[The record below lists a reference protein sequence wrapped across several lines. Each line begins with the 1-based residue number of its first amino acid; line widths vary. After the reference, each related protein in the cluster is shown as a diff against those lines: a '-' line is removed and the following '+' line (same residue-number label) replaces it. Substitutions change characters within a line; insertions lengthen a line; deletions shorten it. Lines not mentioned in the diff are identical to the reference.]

1 MYIRHDKLH
10 EFDSKKKEYSYA
22 LIRHFPEV
30 RELIGG
36 AVEAGMDQVLPFYC
50 SVGWPQPSGGKR
62 KKRTSCVKA

>member
-1 MYIRHDKLH
+1 
-10 EFDSKKKEYSYA
+10 

-62 KKRTSCVKA
+62 KKKDVLCKSVVL